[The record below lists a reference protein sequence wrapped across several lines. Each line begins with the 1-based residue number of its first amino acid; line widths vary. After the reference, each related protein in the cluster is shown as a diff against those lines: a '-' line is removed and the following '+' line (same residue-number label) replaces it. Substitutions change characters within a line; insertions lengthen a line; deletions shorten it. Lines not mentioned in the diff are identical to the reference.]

1 MHVEDHVSETQS
13 QTHGESESEISSPLG
28 RMKIDDPDRG
38 MGRDVPLDKVTK
50 NKLGEVKASAASRS
64 EVT

>member
-1 MHVEDHVSETQS
+1 MTQMHVEERVSEIQS

-28 RMKIDDPDRG
+28 RMKIDDPDRA

-50 NKLGEVKASAASRS
+50 NKLGK
-64 EVT
+64 